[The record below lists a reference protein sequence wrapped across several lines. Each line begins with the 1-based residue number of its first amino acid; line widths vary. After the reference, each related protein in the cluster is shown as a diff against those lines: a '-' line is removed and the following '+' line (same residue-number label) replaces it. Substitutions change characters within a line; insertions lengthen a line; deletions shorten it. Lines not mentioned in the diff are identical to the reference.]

1 MNTIKKHS
9 IIFATSVFFL
19 YLSLFQYPFL
29 DYQLGVLTT
38 YIHNFNA
45 LNEISFW
52 SALYGDQIISSSSNS
67 PLKFNFIAWLLFL
80 LSKFISESMVFS
92 AAPVVFTTISFF
104 FALKIFELY
113 KLQSSWSVLLAFLGM
128 TSISAMPLF
137 ETLVNLITFG
147 IIFQS
152 ENVVYFDLLASFSS
166 SLVLAVFL
174 SLLFLTLK
182 NQIYKSK
189 YTNFISLLWA
199 LSIFIHP
206 ALFIFGYS
214 FSLLVN
220 AIELRREQIN
230 NKPYSIRN
238 FLLFH
243 ITPLIFVIPF
253 IFYNISFFGSSP
265 DHISTI
271 QSTQFLTFFKAIFL
285 YFIIPFGLMVFA
297 NKIFRV
303 DPYESLL
310 RFWPILIIAF
320 LEIFLRL
327 LLLLDLLPIDDHVIL
342 DRVAVYFLH
351 FFYFVPFLSVT
362 TRVFTY
368 LPDLQNK
375 NDVLLSIRQLL
386 NFIFIKLGNPIAFLM
401 VLIVSISTYNSID
414 HQSYKIVD
422 SRANLLKN
430 NINEIL
436 LNKNFSNKKISFL
449 SMDEK
454 IISTFLFRNQIP
466 LNIFINQGSSSQSKE
481 LNFLQGIYQRS
492 DLQPTRKEDF
502 KITETSFNQN
512 SFYDNKRNLALVL
525 WLKYNNTYYEIAK
538 PSMTQEDILEETNSF
553 FEENYLVAQHIPEQL
568 IESDLIVKTQVG
580 QYYVMNKK

>member
-1 MNTIKKHS
+1 MNTIKKHF
-9 IIFATSVFFL
+9 IILATSVFFL
-19 YLSLFQYPFL
+19 YLSFFQYPFF
-29 DYQLGVLTT
+29 DYHLGVLTT

-52 SALYGDQIISSSSNS
+52 SALYGDQLISSSSYS

-92 AAPVVFTTISFF
+92 AAPVIFTTISFF

-137 ETLVNLITFG
+137 ETLIYLITFG
-147 IIFQS
+147 FISQS

-174 SLLFLTLK
+174 SLLFFTLK
-182 NQIYKSK
+182 HQIFKSK
-189 YTNFISLLWA
+189 FTNLISLLWA

-214 FSLLVN
+214 FSFLVN
-220 AIELRREQIN
+220 VIELRREQLN

-238 FLLFH
+238 FLLFN

-253 IFYNISFFGSSP
+253 IFYNINFFGSSA
-265 DHISTI
+265 DYISTT
-271 QSTQFLTFFKAIFL
+271 QSIQFLAFFKAIFL
-285 YFIIPFGLMVFA
+285 YFIIPFGLMVVA
-297 NKIFRV
+297 NQIFRV

-351 FFYFVPFLSVT
+351 FFYFVPFLSVA

-386 NFIFIKLGNPIAFLM
+386 NFIFIKLGNSIAFLM
-401 VLIVSISTYNSID
+401 VLTISISTYNSID

-422 SRANLLKN
+422 SRASLLKN

-454 IISTFLFRNQIP
+454 IISTFLFRHKIP

-481 LNFLQGIYQRS
+481 LDFLQGIYQRS
-492 DLQPTRKEDF
+492 DLQLTKTEDF
-502 KITETSFNQN
+502 KKTETSFNQN
-512 SFYDNKRNLALVL
+512 SFYDYKRNLALVL

-538 PSMTQEDILEETNSF
+538 PSVIQDDILKEVNSF
-553 FEENYLVAQHIPEQL
+553 FEENYLVSQHIPMQF
-568 IESDLIVKTQVG
+568 IESNLITKTKVG
-580 QYYVMNKK
+580 QYYVMYKK